1 MRIPIV
7 LAACIGALSSGA
19 AIAQEV
25 APGRALAAMPVA
37 LVYPSTAVGSPSNA
51 TATVSP
57 SAIPAA
63 MERSEPAD
71 RLSLSLGALFA
82 SGDFGANA
90 NTSIQSYALGVRA
103 RTGNWRFTGSL
114 PWMRIESNAT
124 FFTGIDSTPVLI
136 SPRAAGGRS
145 TARGFGDLTLGTSYS
160 FAPGGGG
167 TELEV
172 SGRVKLDTASRN
184 SLLSSGERDYALGLQ
199 AIHPIGRF
207 APFASVTYRMLGD
220 IRDYQLRDG
229 FAASAGSSM
238 SVGSRGLLLA
248 SYHYARAA
256 TNLVEDSH
264 ELFGGAS
271 IGLADSR
278 FRLTAFATAG
288 LSRGAAAVSSGAA
301 LSRSF

>member
-1 MRIPIV
+1 MRMSIF
-7 LAACIGALSSGA
+7 LAAYIGALDSVA
-19 AIAQEV
+19 ANAQEV
-25 APGRALAAMPVA
+25 GSERASPAMPVA
-37 LVYPSTAVGSPSNA
+37 LEYPSTVIGSPSNA
-51 TATVSP
+51 TTTVSP

-63 MERSEPAD
+63 MERSEPSD
-71 RLSLSLGALFA
+71 GLSLSLGALFA
-82 SGDFGANA
+82 SGDFGADA

-114 PWMRIESNAT
+114 PWMRIRSNAT
-124 FFTGIDSTPVLI
+124 FFTGIDSTPVLVAPR
-136 SPRAAGGRS
+136 SPRGRA

-172 SGRVKLDTASRN
+172 SGRVKLDTASQN
-184 SLLSSGERDYALGLQ
+184 TMLSSGERDYALGLQ

-207 APFASVTYRMLGD
+207 APFASVTYRILGD
-220 IRDYQLRDG
+220 TRDYQLHDG
-229 FAASAGSSM
+229 FAASAGSSF
-238 SVGSRGLLLA
+238 SIGSRGLLLA

-256 TNLVEDSH
+256 TNLVADSH

-271 IGLADSR
+271 IGLGDSR

-288 LSRGAAAVSSGAA
+288 LSRGAAAASSGAA